1 MYSTTMNHIKTRNYR
16 AILTSIVLV
25 MTAVT
30 IMAQP
35 IKSYKLDDM
44 YATADEQFELGD
56 YFNAAE
62 WYRDIYNEV
71 KSADVALQ
79 VGFSYY
85 KLRDYVNAE
94 RWYSRVLEKD
104 VDNIFVE
111 DKFSYAKILRALGK
125 DREAVQELETF
136 LSLSDDDELRALA
149 ENELT
154 GISQLSTFNANEE
167 LSVSFTSEE
176 INSGNG
182 EYNPVLY
189 DDNTLYFSSF
199 NRRKEIVLDGS
210 ENDYHAKI
218 YRSTIGEDGYSKPEV
233 LDRKVNR
240 TDFHVS
246 GITFSKDRRTMY
258 YCRQQLLSDEV
269 ISSVIYYSSHDGQ
282 DWGPAEPVQGVNNGA
297 IAMQPAM
304 GEILGE
310 DVMYF
315 VSDAEGGLGGYDI
328 YYAPVNGAGFG
339 APVNLGSTIN
349 TAEDDLSP
357 HYYDGELYFSTS
369 ALPGMG
375 NLDIYK
381 SSWDGRTWSNPEN
394 LGNRF
399 NSRFDDYSISYTA
412 DGTQGYL
419 VSNRPD
425 DKKKKLKSETCCYDI
440 YSFSVRQLNIDLL
453 VGVGEVL
460 EGKEKQLKG
469 ATVDLE
475 DLTIEEFDSQTLPD
489 EFRFNFPLDVD
500 RKYRVITSKEGYISD
515 TTEVT
520 TNGIIGDK
528 QIRKKV
534 ILEKEPPVVL
544 EPELPEYTLETVTIN
559 EAIRLNNIY
568 YDYEK
573 WDILPDAE
581 LDLNSILELMNE
593 YGDMVIELSSH
604 TDSRG
609 TKPYNED
616 LSQKR
621 AQSAKNWLTDKGVA
635 EDRIKAVGYGESVI
649 LNRCVNGVRCTDDE
663 HRFNRRTEFKILEGP
678 QTIQIKRQI
687 NKDGSYNGSKQSIL
701 KFDKVP
707 VISFKESNI
716 NIGQVVQGDK
726 KTITFEFENT
736 GDADLVI
743 DLVTACKCTDI
754 SWPQEVIAPG
764 ETGTIIAVL
773 DTHDMEGPYTK
784 TIDIIA
790 NTNPIVVE
798 AKFDVDVVL
807 ADN

>member
-1 MYSTTMNHIKTRNYR
+1 
-16 AILTSIVLV
+16 
-25 MTAVT
+25 
-30 IMAQP
+30 
-35 IKSYKLDDM
+35 
-44 YATADEQFELGD
+44 
-56 YFNAAE
+56 
-62 WYRDIYNEV
+62 
-71 KSADVALQ
+71 
-79 VGFSYY
+79 
-85 KLRDYVNAE
+85 
-94 RWYSRVLEKD
+94 
-104 VDNIFVE
+104 
-111 DKFSYAKILRALGK
+111 
-125 DREAVQELETF
+125 
-136 LSLSDDDELRALA
+136 
-149 ENELT
+149 
-154 GISQLSTFNANEE
+154 
-167 LSVSFTSEE
+167 
-176 INSGNG
+176 
-182 EYNPVLY
+182 
-189 DDNTLYFSSF
+189 
-199 NRRKEIVLDGS
+199 
-210 ENDYHAKI
+210 
-218 YRSTIGEDGYSKPEV
+218 
-233 LDRKVNR
+233 
-240 TDFHVS
+240 
-246 GITFSKDRRTMY
+246 MY

-269 ISSVIYYSSHDGQ
+269 ISSVIYYSTHDGQ

-328 YYAPVNGAGFG
+328 YYAPFNGSGFG

-399 NSRFDDYSISYTA
+399 NTRFDDYSISYTA

-453 VGVGEVL
+453 VGVGEVI

-475 DLTIEEFDSQTLPD
+475 DLTIEEYDSQTLPD
-489 EFRFNFPLDVD
+489 EFRFNFPLNVD
-500 RKYRVITSKEGYISD
+500 RKYRVITSKEGYTSD

-568 YDYEK
+568 YDFEK

-621 AQSAKNWLTDKGVA
+621 AQSAKNWLTDKGVP

-687 NKDGSYNGSKQSIL
+687 NKGGSYNGSKQSIL
-701 KFDKVP
+701 TFDKVP
-707 VISFKESNI
+707 VISFKENLSLI
-716 NIGQVVQGDK
+716 HI
-726 KTITFEFENT
+726 
-736 GDADLVI
+736 
-743 DLVTACKCTDI
+743 
-754 SWPQEVIAPG
+754 
-764 ETGTIIAVL
+764 
-773 DTHDMEGPYTK
+773 
-784 TIDIIA
+784 
-790 NTNPIVVE
+790 
-798 AKFDVDVVL
+798 
-807 ADN
+807 